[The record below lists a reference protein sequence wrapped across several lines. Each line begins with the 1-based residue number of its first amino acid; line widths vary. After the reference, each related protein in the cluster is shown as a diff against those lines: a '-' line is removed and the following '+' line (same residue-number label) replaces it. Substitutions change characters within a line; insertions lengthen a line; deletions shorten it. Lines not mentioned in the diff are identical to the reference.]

1 MRVLEFYSLSY
12 ISYIV
17 LYLGG
22 ITVAVS
28 SISVALFKKMVM
40 NGAINLKNNHKR
52 VDELNVF
59 PVPDG
64 DTGTNMSMTVMSG
77 VREMNSCESSSI
89 IEIGKVLSRGALMG
103 ARGNSGVI
111 LSQFF
116 RGIYVGMQGLE
127 HNFLSIEDF
136 MNCLESGCKVAYK
149 AVMEPVEGTILTVV
163 REAAES
169 TRENISSFNT
179 INALMKHY
187 EEAASRSLEN
197 TPNLLPV
204 LKEAGVVDSGG
215 AGFLE
220 IIKGMIMALN
230 GKMLEAAEES
240 APQEKS
246 AAGSAEAE
254 IKFGYCTEFIVDLK
268 DPVNFDENVL
278 KSVLS
283 YLGDSLVVVKDDNL
297 CKVHVHTNRPGR
309 VLEDAQKY
317 GEFVTLKIENMR
329 LQHSN
334 LKAGVAD
341 ELEKAKKHFALV
353 AVCFGEGISQTFKD
367 LGVDYIIE
375 GGQTMNPST
384 EAFVAAC
391 KEVLAE
397 NIIIIPNN
405 GNVVMAAEQ
414 ATSLVE
420 GVNVKV
426 LPAKTIAQGYASLM
440 TFDAEADMKTNLAA
454 MTEAVEH
461 VKTGEVTYS
470 IRDTEIGGVKIASG
484 DFMGIANGEIVVSTK
499 SQLDALKTLLKA
511 LIDEES
517 QIVTFFCGKDASEE
531 EIDMLEDICKEY
543 NSSIEV
549 EIVEG
554 QQEIYSYIIA
564 VE

>member
-1 MRVLEFYSLSY
+1 M
-12 ISYIV
+12 
-17 LYLGG
+17 
-22 ITVAVS
+22 AVS

-40 NGAINLKNNHKR
+40 NGAINLKNNHKKI
-52 VDELNVF
+52 DELNVF

-77 VREMNSCESSSI
+77 VREMDSCESSSI
-89 IEIGKVLSRGALMG
+89 IEVGKVLSRGALMG

-116 RGIYVGMQGLE
+116 RGVYVGMQKLD
-127 HNFLSIEDF
+127 HNELTVEDF
-136 MNCLESGCKVAYK
+136 MNCLDSGCKVAYK

-163 REAAES
+163 REAAE
-169 TRENISSFNT
+169 NT
-179 INALMKHY
+179 KQHLNEFKTIDQLLKYYHS
-187 EEAASRSLEN
+187 EAQKSLNN

-220 IIKGMIMALN
+220 IVEGMIMALN
-230 GKMLEAAEES
+230 GKMLEASEATPKQ
-240 APQEKS
+240 AS
-246 AAGSAEAE
+246 AAGNLDVE
-254 IKFGYCTEFIVDLK
+254 IKFGYCTEFILDLK
-268 DPVNFDENVL
+268 DPQNFDEGTL

-283 YLGDSLVVVKDDNL
+283 MLGESLVVVKDDNI

-309 VLEDAQKY
+309 ALEAAQKY

-329 LQHSN
+329 LQHSS
-334 LKAGVAD
+334 LKEGASD
-341 ELEKAKKHFALV
+341 EESQPKKHFALV

-384 EAFVAAC
+384 EAFVEAC
-391 KEVLAE
+391 KAVHAE

-405 GNVVMAAEQ
+405 GNVVMAAAQ
-414 ATSLVE
+414 AAKLMDKSRVE
-420 GVNVKV
+420 V
-426 LPAKTIAQGYASLM
+426 LKAKTIAQGYASLM
-440 TFDAEADMKTNLAA
+440 TFDAEQTMEANLEA

-470 IRDTEIGGVKIASG
+470 IRDTEIGGVKIAAG
-484 DFMGIANGEIVVSTK
+484 DFMGIANGEIIVSTK
-499 SQLDALKTLLKA
+499 NQKDALNGTLES

-517 QIVTFFCGKDASEE
+517 QIVTFFCGNDAKEE
-531 EIDMLEDICKEY
+531 EIELLEDMCRTY
-543 NSSIEV
+543 NSSVEV
-549 EIVEG
+549 EIIEG
-554 QQEIYSYIIA
+554 KQDIYSYIIA

>member
-1 MRVLEFYSLSY
+1 M
-12 ISYIV
+12 
-17 LYLGG
+17 
-22 ITVAVS
+22 AVS

-40 NGAINLKNNHKR
+40 NGAINLKNNHKKI
-52 VDELNVF
+52 DELNVF

-77 VREMNSCESSSI
+77 VREMDSCESSSI
-89 IEIGKVLSRGALMG
+89 IEVGKVLSRGALMG

-116 RGIYVGMQGLE
+116 RGVYVGMQKLD
-127 HNFLSIEDF
+127 HNELTVEDF
-136 MNCLESGCKVAYK
+136 MNCLDSGCKVAYK

-163 REAAES
+163 REAAE
-169 TRENISSFNT
+169 NT
-179 INALMKHY
+179 KQHLNEFKTIDQLLKHY
-187 EEAASRSLEN
+187 HSEAQKSLNN

-220 IIKGMIMALN
+220 IVEGMIMALN
-230 GKMLEAAEES
+230 GKMLEASEATPKQ
-240 APQEKS
+240 AS
-246 AAGSAEAE
+246 AAGNLDVE
-254 IKFGYCTEFIVDLK
+254 IKFGYCTEFILDLK
-268 DPVNFDENVL
+268 DPQNFDEGTL

-283 YLGDSLVVVKDDNL
+283 MLGDSLVVVKDDNI

-309 VLEDAQKY
+309 ALEAAQKY

-329 LQHSN
+329 LQHSS
-334 LKAGVAD
+334 LKEGASD
-341 ELEKAKKHFALV
+341 EESQPKKHFALV

-384 EAFVAAC
+384 EAFVEAC
-391 KEVLAE
+391 KAVHAE

-405 GNVVMAAEQ
+405 GNVVMAAAQ
-414 ATSLVE
+414 AAKLMDKSRVE
-420 GVNVKV
+420 V
-426 LPAKTIAQGYASLM
+426 LKAKTIAQGYASLM
-440 TFDAEADMKTNLAA
+440 TFDAEQTMEANLEA

-470 IRDTEIGGVKIASG
+470 IRDTEIGGVKIAAG
-484 DFMGIANGEIVVSTK
+484 DFMGIANGEIIVSTK
-499 SQLDALKTLLKA
+499 NQKDALNGTLES

-517 QIVTFFCGKDASEE
+517 QIVTFFCGNDAKDE
-531 EIDMLEDICKEY
+531 EIELLEDMCRTY
-543 NSSIEV
+543 NSSVEV
-549 EIVEG
+549 EIIEG
-554 QQEIYSYIIA
+554 KQDIYSYIIA

>member
-1 MRVLEFYSLSY
+1 M
-12 ISYIV
+12 
-17 LYLGG
+17 
-22 ITVAVS
+22 AVS

-40 NGAINLKNNHKR
+40 NGAINLKNNHKKI
-52 VDELNVF
+52 DELNVF

-77 VREMNSCESSSI
+77 VREMDSCESSSI
-89 IEIGKVLSRGALMG
+89 IEVGKVLSRGALMG

-116 RGIYVGMQGLE
+116 RGVYVGMQKLD
-127 HNFLSIEDF
+127 HNELTVEDF
-136 MNCLESGCKVAYK
+136 MNCLDSGCKVAYK

-163 REAAES
+163 REAAE
-169 TRENISSFNT
+169 NT
-179 INALMKHY
+179 KQHLNEFKTIDQLLKYYHS
-187 EEAASRSLEN
+187 EAQKSLNN

-220 IIKGMIMALN
+220 IVEGMIMALN
-230 GKMLEAAEES
+230 GKMLEASEA
-240 APQEKS
+240 APKQAS
-246 AAGSAEAE
+246 AAGTLDVE
-254 IKFGYCTEFIVDLK
+254 IKFGYCTEFILDLK
-268 DPVNFDENVL
+268 DPQNFDEGTL

-283 YLGDSLVVVKDDNL
+283 MLGDSLVVVKDDNI

-309 VLEDAQKY
+309 ALEAAQKY

-329 LQHSN
+329 LQHSS
-334 LKAGVAD
+334 LKEGASD
-341 ELEKAKKHFALV
+341 EESQPKKHFALV

-384 EAFVAAC
+384 EAFVEAC
-391 KEVLAE
+391 KAVHAE

-405 GNVVMAAEQ
+405 GNVVMAAAQ
-414 ATSLVE
+414 AAKLMDKSRVE
-420 GVNVKV
+420 V
-426 LPAKTIAQGYASLM
+426 LKAKTIAQGYASLM
-440 TFDAEADMKTNLAA
+440 TFDAEQTMEANLEA

-470 IRDTEIGGVKIASG
+470 IRDTEIGGVKIAAG
-484 DFMGIANGEIVVSTK
+484 DFMGIANGEIIVSTK
-499 SQLDALKTLLKA
+499 NQKDALNGTLKS

-517 QIVTFFCGKDASEE
+517 QIVTFFCGNDAKEE
-531 EIDMLEDICKEY
+531 EIELLEYMCRNY
-543 NSSIEV
+543 NSSVEV
-549 EIVEG
+549 EIIEG
-554 QQEIYSYIIA
+554 KQDIYSYIIA

>member
-1 MRVLEFYSLSY
+1 M
-12 ISYIV
+12 
-17 LYLGG
+17 
-22 ITVAVS
+22 AVS

-40 NGAINLKNNHKR
+40 NGAINLKNNHKKI
-52 VDELNVF
+52 DELNVF

-77 VREMNSCESSSI
+77 VREMDSCESSSI
-89 IEIGKVLSRGALMG
+89 IEVGKVLSRGALMG

-116 RGIYVGMQGLE
+116 RGVYVGMQKLD
-127 HNFLSIEDF
+127 HNELTVEDF
-136 MNCLESGCKVAYK
+136 MNCLDSGCKVAYK

-163 REAAES
+163 REAAE
-169 TRENISSFNT
+169 NT
-179 INALMKHY
+179 KQHLNEFKTIDQLLKYYHS
-187 EEAASRSLEN
+187 EAQKSLNN

-220 IIKGMIMALN
+220 IVEGMIMALN
-230 GKMLEAAEES
+230 GKMLEASEATPKQ
-240 APQEKS
+240 AS
-246 AAGSAEAE
+246 AAGNLDVE
-254 IKFGYCTEFIVDLK
+254 IKFGYCTEFILDLK
-268 DPVNFDENVL
+268 DPQNFDEGTL

-283 YLGDSLVVVKDDNL
+283 MLGDSLVVVKDDNI

-309 VLEDAQKY
+309 ALEAAQKY

-329 LQHSN
+329 LQHSS
-334 LKAGVAD
+334 LKEGASD
-341 ELEKAKKHFALV
+341 EESQPKKHFALV

-384 EAFVAAC
+384 EAFVEAC
-391 KEVLAE
+391 KAVHAE

-405 GNVVMAAEQ
+405 GNVVMAAAQ
-414 ATSLVE
+414 AAKLMDKSRVE
-420 GVNVKV
+420 V
-426 LPAKTIAQGYASLM
+426 LKAKTIAQGYASLM
-440 TFDAEADMKTNLAA
+440 TFDAEQTMEANLEA

-470 IRDTEIGGVKIASG
+470 IRDTEIGGVKIAAG
-484 DFMGIANGEIVVSTK
+484 DFMGIANGEIIVSTK
-499 SQLDALKTLLKA
+499 NQKDALNGTLES
-511 LIDEES
+511 LIDVES
-517 QIVTFFCGKDASEE
+517 QIVTFFCGNDAKEE
-531 EIDMLEDICKEY
+531 EIELLEDMCRTY
-543 NSSIEV
+543 NSSVEV
-549 EIVEG
+549 EIIEG
-554 QQEIYSYIIA
+554 KQDIYSYIIA

>member
-1 MRVLEFYSLSY
+1 M
-12 ISYIV
+12 
-17 LYLGG
+17 
-22 ITVAVS
+22 AVS

-40 NGAINLKNNHKR
+40 NGAINLKNNHKKI
-52 VDELNVF
+52 DELNVF

-77 VREMNSCESSSI
+77 VREMDSCESSSI
-89 IEIGKVLSRGALMG
+89 IEVGKVLSRGALMG

-116 RGIYVGMQGLE
+116 RGVYVGMQKLD
-127 HNFLSIEDF
+127 HNELTVEDF
-136 MNCLESGCKVAYK
+136 MNCLDSGCKVAYK

-163 REAAES
+163 REAAE
-169 TRENISSFNT
+169 NT
-179 INALMKHY
+179 KQHLNEFKTIDQLLKYYHS
-187 EEAASRSLEN
+187 EAQKSLNN

-220 IIKGMIMALN
+220 IVEGMIMALN
-230 GKMLEAAEES
+230 GKMLEASEATPKQ
-240 APQEKS
+240 AS
-246 AAGSAEAE
+246 AAGNLDVE
-254 IKFGYCTEFIVDLK
+254 IKFGYCTEFILDLK
-268 DPVNFDENVL
+268 DPQNFDEGTL

-283 YLGDSLVVVKDDNL
+283 MLGDSLVVVKDDNI

-309 VLEDAQKY
+309 ALEAAQKY

-329 LQHSN
+329 LQHSS
-334 LKAGVAD
+334 LKEGVSD
-341 ELEKAKKHFALV
+341 EESQPKKHFALV

-384 EAFVAAC
+384 EAFVEAC
-391 KEVLAE
+391 KAVHAE

-405 GNVVMAAEQ
+405 GNVVMAAAQ
-414 ATSLVE
+414 AAKLMDKSRVE
-420 GVNVKV
+420 V
-426 LPAKTIAQGYASLM
+426 LKAKTIAQGYASLM
-440 TFDAEADMKTNLAA
+440 TFDAEQTMEANLEA

-470 IRDTEIGGVKIASG
+470 IRDTEIGGVKIAAG
-484 DFMGIANGEIVVSTK
+484 DFMGIANGEIIVSTK
-499 SQLDALKTLLKA
+499 NQKDALNGTLES

-517 QIVTFFCGKDASEE
+517 QIVTFFCGNDAKEE
-531 EIDMLEDICKEY
+531 EIELLEDMCRTY
-543 NSSIEV
+543 NSSVEV
-549 EIVEG
+549 EIIEG
-554 QQEIYSYIIA
+554 KQDIYSYIIA

>member
-1 MRVLEFYSLSY
+1 M
-12 ISYIV
+12 
-17 LYLGG
+17 
-22 ITVAVS
+22 AVS

-40 NGAINLKNNHKR
+40 NGAINLKNNHKKI
-52 VDELNVF
+52 DELNVF

-77 VREMNSCESSSI
+77 VREMDSCESSSI
-89 IEIGKVLSRGALMG
+89 IEVGKVLSRGALMG

-116 RGIYVGMQGLE
+116 RGVYVGMQKLD
-127 HNFLSIEDF
+127 HNELTVEDF
-136 MNCLESGCKVAYK
+136 MNCLDSGCKVAYK

-163 REAAES
+163 REAAE
-169 TRENISSFNT
+169 NT
-179 INALMKHY
+179 KQHLNEFKTIDQLLKYYHS
-187 EEAASRSLEN
+187 EAQKSLNN

-220 IIKGMIMALN
+220 IVEGMIMALN
-230 GKMLEAAEES
+230 GKMLEASEATPKQ
-240 APQEKS
+240 AS
-246 AAGSAEAE
+246 AAGNLDVE
-254 IKFGYCTEFIVDLK
+254 IKFGYCTEFILDLK
-268 DPVNFDENVL
+268 DPQNFDEGTL

-283 YLGDSLVVVKDDNL
+283 MLGDSLVVVKDDNI

-309 VLEDAQKY
+309 ALEAAQKY

-329 LQHSN
+329 LQHSS
-334 LKAGVAD
+334 LKEGASD
-341 ELEKAKKHFALV
+341 EESQPKKHFALV

-384 EAFVAAC
+384 EAFVEAC
-391 KEVLAE
+391 KAVHAE

-405 GNVVMAAEQ
+405 GNVVMAAAQ
-414 ATSLVE
+414 AAKLMDKSRVE
-420 GVNVKV
+420 V
-426 LPAKTIAQGYASLM
+426 LKAKTIAQGYASLM
-440 TFDAEADMKTNLAA
+440 TFDAEQTMEANLEA

-470 IRDTEIGGVKIASG
+470 IRDTEIGGVKIAAG
-484 DFMGIANGEIVVSTK
+484 DFMGIANGEIIVSTK
-499 SQLDALKTLLKA
+499 NQKDALNGTLES

-517 QIVTFFCGKDASEE
+517 QIVTFFCGNDAKEE
-531 EIDMLEDICKEY
+531 EIELLEDMCRNY
-543 NSSIEV
+543 NSSVEV
-549 EIVEG
+549 EIIEG
-554 QQEIYSYIIA
+554 KQDIYSYIIA